1 MKPFVKWVGGKRAIL
16 DKLIKSFPNLDNID
30 TFIEPM
36 VGGGI
41 VTCYML
47 KYSKIKNIIIN
58 DLNTPLTL
66 TYTKIKNNP
75 KELIK
80 ELKVLES
87 EFNSLNN
94 IQERSEYYYNKRT
107 EFNIGKNIESNFIFL
122 NKTCFNGL
130 YRVNQKGEFN
140 SPMGVYSNPKIFEEE
155 NILELHKYFKER
167 NLIVKNIDYRELIGL
182 CNDKT
187 FMYIDP
193 PYRPISK
200 TSNFNNYTKFNFTDD
215 NQKELKEF
223 VDKLTKLKTKVLL
236 SNSDP
241 KNTNKEDNFFDDL
254 YKDYTIERVLAPRV
268 INSIGSNRKDI
279 TELLIRNY

>member
-16 DKLIKSFPNLDNID
+16 DKLIKSFPDLDNID

-41 VTCYML
+41 MTCYML

-75 KELIK
+75 KDLIK

-107 EFNIGKNIESNFIFL
+107 EFNLGKNIESNFIFL

-140 SPMGVYSNPKIFEEE
+140 SPMGIYSNPKIFEEE

-167 NLIVKNIDYRELIGL
+167 NLIVKNIDYRELISL

-223 VDKLTKLKTKVLL
+223 VDELTKLKTKVLL

-254 YKDYTIERVLAPRV
+254 YKDYTIERILAPRV